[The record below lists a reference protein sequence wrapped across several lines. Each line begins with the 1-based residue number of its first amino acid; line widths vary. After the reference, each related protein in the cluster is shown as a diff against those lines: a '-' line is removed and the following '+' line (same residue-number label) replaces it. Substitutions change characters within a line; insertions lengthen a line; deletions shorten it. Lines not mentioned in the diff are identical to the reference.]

1 MMNIVGLG
9 SESFEKYMSVINRLD
24 NVKKLISDSKS
35 CFKQF
40 SNELKAENSYIKTS
54 PTQKHYLIEDGNSLA
69 SVNELMSEIENIIQ
83 RTHGFST
90 RYAQEY
96 LNFIILRKQIKY
108 KYERDEQA
116 KKLFEKVKD
125 SEFIKNALVLN
136 TTMPISLK
144 EAYYEYHYGI
154 FSDAYLKKQ
163 QNS

>member
-1 MMNIVGLG
+1 
-9 SESFEKYMSVINRLD
+9 MSVINRLD

-40 SNELKAENSYIKTS
+40 SYELKT
-54 PTQKHYLIEDGNSLA
+54 EDGNSLA

-96 LNFIILRKQIKY
+96 LDFNVLRKQIKY
-108 KYERDEQA
+108 KYKRDEQA
-116 KKLFEKVKD
+116 KKLFEEVKD

-136 TTMPISLK
+136 TPMPISLK